1 MATVGQLIEQKD
13 NRENY
18 ILAGTATVLR
28 ALEVMA
34 EANIGSVMVVENE
47 RVIGIFTERDYS
59 RKCELKSL
67 SAADTLV
74 REVMTRKMITVNL
87 DTSMD
92 QCMALMNQYHVR
104 HLPVIDDDTFVGMV
118 SIRDVSD
125 TMLSDRESTIKGFEN
140 YILGSDFAT

>member
-1 MATVGQLIEQKD
+1 MAIVKQVMGHKD

-47 RVIGIFTERDYS
+47 RIIGIFTERDYT
-59 RKCELKSL
+59 RKGEVKGL

-74 REVMTRKMITVNL
+74 REVMTRQMITVNM

-92 QCMALMNQYHVR
+92 QCMGLMNQYHIR
-104 HLPVIDDDTFVGMV
+104 HLPVIDNDTFIGMV
-118 SIRDVSD
+118 SIRDVAD
-125 TMLSDRESTIKGFEN
+125 MLLSDRESTIKGLEN

>member
-1 MATVGQLIEQKD
+1 
-13 NRENY
+13 
-18 ILAGTATVLR
+18 
-28 ALEVMA
+28 
-34 EANIGSVMVVENE
+34 
-47 RVIGIFTERDYS
+47 
-59 RKCELKSL
+59 
-67 SAADTLV
+67 
-74 REVMTRKMITVNL
+74 MTRKMITVNL

>member
-59 RKCELKSL
+59 R
-67 SAADTLV
+67 
-74 REVMTRKMITVNL
+74 
-87 DTSMD
+87 
-92 QCMALMNQYHVR
+92 
-104 HLPVIDDDTFVGMV
+104 
-118 SIRDVSD
+118 
-125 TMLSDRESTIKGFEN
+125 
-140 YILGSDFAT
+140 

>member
-1 MATVGQLIEQKD
+1 MATVKQLIEQKD

-18 ILAGTATVLR
+18 ILAGAATVLR

-59 RKCELKSL
+59 RKCEVKGL

-74 REVMTRKMITVNL
+74 REVMTREMITVKMN
-87 DTSMD
+87 TSMGRW
-92 QCMALMNQYHVR
+92 CMKPRQNRA
-104 HLPVIDDDTFVGMV
+104 
-118 SIRDVSD
+118 
-125 TMLSDRESTIKGFEN
+125 
-140 YILGSDFAT
+140 

>member
-47 RVIGIFTERDYS
+47 RVIGIFT
-59 RKCELKSL
+59 ELKSL

>member
-18 ILAGTATVLR
+18 ILTGTATVLR

-59 RKCELKSL
+59 RKCEVKGM

-74 REVMTRKMITVNL
+74 REIMTRKMITVNL
-87 DTSMD
+87 DTSME
-92 QCMALMNQYHVR
+92 QCMVLMNQYHVR
-104 HLPVIDDDTFVGMV
+104 HLPVIDNDTFVGMV

-125 TMLSDRESTIKGFEN
+125 TMLSDRESTIKGLEN
-140 YILGSDFAT
+140 YLLGSDFAT